1 MSRKE
6 ELRKI
11 VCGGDPEQ
19 QEMLNNLID
28 EMLFIEARLAELKEL
43 PFIKVH
49 PKNPALQKPT
59 PAAKQYKE
67 LLQQYTN
74 IIKVLDKN
82 SASEASGE
90 ETPLRKWLNSRVN
103 TGT

>member
-6 ELRKI
+6 ELIKYL
-11 VCGGDPEQ
+11 CKTDEDKMTMEQ
-19 QEMLNNLID
+19 IID
-28 EMLFIEARLAELKEL
+28 EFVFLEERLTVLRGL

-49 PKNPALQKPT
+49 PKNPEIQKAT

-74 IIKVLDKN
+74 ILKVISK
-82 SASEASGE
+82 ASRIDENDDES
-90 ETPLRKWLNSRVN
+90 PLRKWVKKHVDN
-103 TGT
+103 TR